1 MSPEGALYIGLAA
14 VLAAGL
20 WVVARSDNPNAPLR
34 GSFGELLKPRPPTRR
49 EELLKARA
57 QVKHQ
62 LEMQPVR
69 NRVDDRTV
77 KDELRNILVE
87 IDAELAETP
96 PDRQNR
102 HSLKS

>member
-1 MSPEGALYIGLAA
+1 
-14 VLAAGL
+14 
-20 WVVARSDNPNAPLR
+20 
-34 GSFGELLKPRPPTRR
+34 
-49 EELLKARA
+49 
-57 QVKHQ
+57 
-62 LEMQPVR
+62 MQPVR

>member
-1 MSPEGALYIGLAA
+1 MSPEGVLYLGLAA
-14 VLAAGL
+14 IFAIGL
-20 WVVARSDNPNAPLR
+20 WVVARSGNPNAPLR
-34 GSFGELLKPRPPTRR
+34 GSFGELLKARPPTRR

-69 NRVDDRTV
+69 NRLDDRAV
-77 KDELRNILVE
+77 RDELRNILAE

-96 PDRQNR
+96 PDHQNR
-102 HSLKS
+102 RGLKS